1 MLSKEIL
8 LKIMPNS
15 NRNGRMDA
23 IYPYLE
29 EGMAKYNINTRR
41 RENHFIAQL
50 AHESGEFR
58 YMEELASGAAYE
70 GRQDLG
76 NTEKGDGIRFK
87 GRGLIQL
94 TGRANYAAISK
105 GLGVD
110 FIAKPELLETPQYA
124 AISACWFWNS
134 RGLNVWADADDILR
148 ITKKI
153 NGGTTGLTQREMYL
167 DRAEKYN
174 V

>member
-1 MLSKEIL
+1 MLSKETL
-8 LKIMPNS
+8 LKIMPNA
-15 NRNGRMDA
+15 NHNGRLDA
-23 IYPYLE
+23 MLPYLL
-29 EGMAKYNINTRR
+29 EGMKKYGINTTK

-70 GRQDLG
+70 GRRDLG
-76 NTEKGDGIRFK
+76 NTEVGDGVKFK

-110 FIAKPELLETPQYA
+110 FIANPELLETPQYA

-134 RGLNVWADADDILR
+134 RNLNALADTDNFLA

-174 V
+174 I

>member
-1 MLSKEIL
+1 MISKEIL

-29 EGMAKYNINTRR
+29 EGMATYQISTPL

-70 GRQDLG
+70 GRKDLG
-76 NTEKGDGIRFK
+76 NTRAGDGVKFK
-87 GRGLIQL
+87 GRGLIQI
-94 TGRANYAAISK
+94 TGRANYVAVSDNI
-105 GLGVD
+105 GVN
-110 FIAKPELLETPQYA
+110 FIDHPELLETPKYA
-124 AISACWFWNS
+124 AMSACWFWSS
-134 RGLNVWADADDILR
+134 RNLNALADKDDFVG

-153 NGGTTGLTQREMYL
+153 NGGTNGLADREMYL
-167 DRAEKYN
+167 DRAERYN